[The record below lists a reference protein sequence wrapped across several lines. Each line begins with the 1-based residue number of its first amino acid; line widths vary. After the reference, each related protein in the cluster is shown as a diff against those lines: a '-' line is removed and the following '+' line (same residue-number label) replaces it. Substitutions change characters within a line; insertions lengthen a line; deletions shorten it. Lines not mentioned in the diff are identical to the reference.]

1 MSGYLILG
9 FRDEEGTMRRHLH
22 LVALIVGCALALAAC
37 GGDDKAAGGGGDSSK
52 PTTLKVGVIP
62 IADVAPLYVGMEQGF
77 FKAEGLTIEPQ
88 IAEGGAAIATSVLAG
103 DYQFGFSNVV
113 SLVTARS
120 KKLPLRIVSQGASGH
135 ASEKEAFDTL
145 LVPKDSAIRDATDL
159 EGKTVAVNALNN
171 VGPLSINYA
180 VEKAGSDPKKVKYV
194 EVPFPDMIAAIEA
207 GRVDAAWVVEPFAS
221 QGLAG
226 GARSIFAPFEAVSPD
241 LTIATYFTT
250 EQYIERNGD
259 VVDRFVSAMGKSL
272 AYAAANPE
280 AARKAVLT
288 YTKIPPE
295 AAQKMK
301 LPNWNPEYNDGSIDK
316 TIELAQKYGFVN
328 EPVALD
334 DLIRR

>member
-1 MSGYLILG
+1 
-9 FRDEEGTMRRHLH
+9 MRRHL
-22 LVALIVGCALALAAC
+22 LALIGCALVVAGC
-37 GGDDKAAGGGGDSSK
+37 GGDEETASSGGGGGDSGQ

-77 FKAEGLTIEPQ
+77 FEEKGLTIEPQ
-88 IAEGGAAIATSVLAG
+88 IAEGGAAIATSVLSG

-135 ASEKEAFDTL
+135 KTEKEAFDTL
-145 LVPKDSAIRDATDL
+145 LVPEDSAIQEARDL

-171 VGPLSINYA
+171 IGPLSINYA
-180 VEKAGSDPKKVKYV
+180 VEQAGGDPSKVKYV

-207 GRVDAAWVVEPFAS
+207 KRVDAAWVVEPFAS
-221 QGLAG
+221 QGLGA

-241 LTIATYFTT
+241 LTVATYFTT
-250 EQYIERNGD
+250 EQYIEQNRD
-259 VVDRFVSAMGKSL
+259 VVDRFVSAMEKSL
-272 AYAAANPE
+272 AYAEENPE
-280 AARKAVLT
+280 AARKVVLT
-288 YTKIPPE
+288 YTKIPEE

-301 LPNWNPEYNDGSIDK
+301 LPNWNPEYNDASIDK
-316 TIELAQKYGFVN
+316 TIELAQKYAFVE
-328 EPVALD
+328 EPVTLD

>member
-1 MSGYLILG
+1 VRRLLLGLI
-9 FRDEEGTMRRHLH
+9 
-22 LVALIVGCALALAAC
+22 GCALALGGC
-37 GGDDKAAGGGGDSSK
+37 GGGDETASSSTGGGGNSGE

-77 FKAEGLTIEPQ
+77 FEDEGLTIEPQ
-88 IAEGGAAIATSVLAG
+88 IAEGGAAIATSVLSG
-103 DYQFGFSNVV
+103 DYQIGFSNVV

-135 ASEKEAFDTL
+135 ETEKEAFDTL
-145 LVPKDSAIRDATDL
+145 LVPKDSAIQAAKDL

-180 VEKAGSDPKKVKYV
+180 VEQAGGDPAKVKYV
-194 EVPFPDMIAAIEA
+194 EVPFPDMIAALEA

-221 QGLAG
+221 QGLGA

-250 EQYIERNGD
+250 EQFIERSGD
-259 VVDRFVSAMGKSL
+259 VVDRFVSAMEKSL
-272 AYAAANPE
+272 TYSDENPE
-280 AARKAVLT
+280 AVRKVVLT

-301 LPNWNPEYNDGSIDK
+301 LPNWNPEYNDASIEK
-316 TIELAQKYGFVN
+316 TIELAQKYGFVK

-334 DLIRR
+334 ELIRR

>member
-1 MSGYLILG
+1 M
-9 FRDEEGTMRRHLH
+9 TRHL
-22 LVALIVGCALALAAC
+22 LALIGCAVAIAGC
-37 GGDDKAAGGGGDSSK
+37 GGDDESASQSGTSGGSGQ

-62 IADVAPLYVGMEQGF
+62 IADVAPLYVGIEQGY
-77 FKAEGLTIEPQ
+77 FKDEGLRIEPQ
-88 IAEGGAAIATSVLAG
+88 IAEGGAAIATSVMSG

-113 SLVTARS
+113 SLATARS

-135 ASEKEAFDTL
+135 NSEKDAFDTL
-145 LVPKDSAIRDATDL
+145 LVPKDSDIQEAPDL

-171 VGPLSINYA
+171 IGPLSINYA
-180 VEKAGSDPKKVKYV
+180 VEQAGGDPTKVKYV
-194 EVPFPDMIAAIEA
+194 EVPFPDMIAALEA

-250 EQYIERNGD
+250 EQFIEQNGD
-259 VVDRFVSAMGKSL
+259 VVDRFVAAMEKSL
-272 AYAAANPE
+272 AYAQENQD
-280 AARKAVLT
+280 AARKVVLT

-301 LPNWNPEYNDGSIDK
+301 LPNWNPAYNDASIDK
-316 TIELAQKYGFVN
+316 TIELAQKYGFV
-328 EPVALD
+328 EAPVALD